1 MAIPK
6 KSCPLKIKV
15 LTPYSP
21 FFRPFRPFYIN
32 DRSLVGKISIAQ
44 YKPYYMVSQ
53 RFTVNLNV
61 TSYLINSIKEQL

>member
-15 LTPYSP
+15 PTPSSP
-21 FFRPFRPFYIN
+21 FFRPFYIN

-53 RFTVNLNV
+53 RFTVNLDV